1 MPEQRGQTVY
11 GGLDGQERRRD
22 VRRAKTIRF
31 SDPGWELAEKPE
43 TERGIP
49 EAKYVRGAPLDSA
62 EGKNAVLS
70 TEIVEAIRR
79 IYRSTY
85 IQSMLKR
92 NEVLREKRVAEM
104 EETIKLARVSQ
115 NLIQKQPFE

>member
-1 MPEQRGQTVY
+1 MRG
-11 GGLDGQERRRD
+11 
-22 VRRAKTIRF
+22 AKTIRF
-31 SDPGWELAEKPE
+31 SDPAWELVEKAA

-49 EAKYVRGAPLDSA
+49 EAKYVRGAALDSA
-62 EGKNAVLS
+62 EGKNAALS

-92 NEVLREKRVAEM
+92 NEVLRE
-104 EETIKLARVSQ
+104 
-115 NLIQKQPFE
+115 